1 MAEQRYRFGGPI
13 PESVLALQK
22 RRRYRD
28 SSLYAGVKKI
38 RREKFWANPPAGWV
52 TERDGMGFAVGIK
65 RAPPVEPTEA
75 GAVTYRFLEDA
86 TDRVLSDV
94 SSGASPLQS
103 APRAEASPAPVAGSS
118 SKQTPSFL
126 GSGNS

>member
-52 TERDGMGFAVGIK
+52 TERDGMGSAMGIK
-65 RAPPVEPTEA
+65 RAQSDFSALEKEQARAALAPFERGSAPA
-75 GAVTYRFLEDA
+75 GYPAVPNA
-86 TDRVLSDV
+86 GPSGPA
-94 SSGASPLQS
+94 SGADI
-103 APRAEASPAPVAGSS
+103 PR
-118 SKQTPSFL
+118 
-126 GSGNS
+126 

>member
-38 RREKFWANPPAGWV
+38 RREKFWANPPAGWEQV
-52 TERDGMGFAVGIK
+52 HSNWGEVIGIRPVVAQEFAAAQCRGCARYQFLESEVATAVCSRGASCTSGPDG
-65 RAPPVEPTEA
+65 RAPFE
-75 GAVTYRFLEDA
+75 G
-86 TDRVLSDV
+86 
-94 SSGASPLQS
+94 S
-103 APRAEASPAPVAGSS
+103 AAPVAPVCGRAPSGS
-118 SKQTPSFL
+118 PR
-126 GSGNS
+126 